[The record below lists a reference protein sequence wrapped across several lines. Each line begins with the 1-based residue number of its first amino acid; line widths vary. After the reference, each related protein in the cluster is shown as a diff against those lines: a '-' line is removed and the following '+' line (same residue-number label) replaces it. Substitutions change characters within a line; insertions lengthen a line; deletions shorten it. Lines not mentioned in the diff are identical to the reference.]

1 MIVGLKIGMGE
12 SGKRMSEEGDQ
23 GGRGRG
29 SVGMSVRKV
38 IVFSEGCSIK
48 GRVR

>member
-23 GGRGRG
+23 GGGEGRG
-29 SVGMSVRKV
+29 VSGN
-38 IVFSEGCSIK
+38 E
-48 GRVR
+48 

>member
-23 GGRGRG
+23 GGRG
-29 SVGMSVRKV
+29 SVGMSKQGACV
-38 IVFSEGCSIK
+38 
-48 GRVR
+48 

>member
-1 MIVGLKIGMGE
+1 MGTRIDMGE

-23 GGRGRG
+23 GGRGRW
-29 SVGMSVRKV
+29 SVGMSIRKV
-38 IVFSEGCSIK
+38 LMFSEGCSIK